1 MWSGEERQD
10 ILLTTLYGKIKVD
23 RTRFYIDIGVVMF
36 SIRKKQNK
44 QVPRSCIFPDPA
56 VSILE
61 SSLIVVVSSPL
72 LYSYHNTLPFAQLMT
87 SADNAQ
93 PQDSPMSNFYT
104 VSIHSRLVRQY
115 GFTVYNA
122 LDSRVFCAALDRG
135 GGVIGAR
142 STHVVMSKQINPQ
155 LSRVTVAQHTTHI
168 PYNSRPSPFTSAA
181 AVHLSL
187 INPTRRYSCI

>member
-1 MWSGEERQD
+1 MH
-10 ILLTTLYGKIKVD
+10 L
-23 RTRFYIDIGVVMF
+23 
-36 SIRKKQNK
+36 
-44 QVPRSCIFPDPA
+44 PRSRSLNFR
-56 VSILE
+56 VE

-93 PQDSPMSNFYT
+93 PQDSPMSNLYT
-104 VSIHSRLVRQY
+104 VSIHSSLVRQY

-122 LDSRVFCAALDRG
+122 LVSRVSVLCSPGSRG
-135 GGVIGAR
+135 GIIGAR

>member
-1 MWSGEERQD
+1 MHLPRSRSLNFRV
-10 ILLTTLYGKIKVD
+10 IVD
-23 RTRFYIDIGVVMF
+23 RCRVVPF
-36 SIRKKQNK
+36 
-44 QVPRSCIFPDPA
+44 
-56 VSILE
+56 
-61 SSLIVVVSSPL
+61 
-72 LYSYHNTLPFAQLMT
+72 TLFLPQHAKVPFAQLMT

-104 VSIHSRLVRQY
+104 VSIHSSLVRQY

-122 LDSRVFCAALDRG
+122 LVSRVFCAALDRG

-142 STHVVMSKQINPQ
+142 STHVVMSKQINPP